1 MALNEDP
8 LFLAMTRP
16 SMFAGLPLEAA
27 MSVLSTGVVVV
38 LVVSNPLYAAAVA
51 GAAYG
56 IARAVV
62 RYDVNMFR
70 LIGLWFATSLK
81 CRTRKFW
88 GGSSYSPTRTIG
100 TKRRGFGRV

>member
-16 SMFAGLPLEAA
+16 AMFAGLPLEAA
-27 MSVLSTGVVVV
+27 MTVLSSGVAVV
-38 LVVSNPLYAAAVA
+38 LLVSNPLYAAVVAGVAYAVA
-51 GAAYG
+51 RS
-56 IARAVV
+56 IV

-70 LIGLWFATSLK
+70 LIGLWAGTSLR
-81 CRTRKFW
+81 CRNRRFW

-100 TKRRGFGRV
+100 AKRKGFGRV